1 MYQAFNEANKQLAKL
16 TPFER
21 AMFRHIPDNQRHYF
35 HKSDLRVNADFMD
48 YIGERK
54 LTTGKRVLDQ
64 AIQQND
70 ADRALSIYLFD
81 ILSYDPTNQ
90 AANKVTFTSKLW
102 LYLTINYSFVYKA
115 YDVIRAFLAHE
126 FTRNQLKSM
135 LSTKQYLSI
144 SGRQSIFIHIDTS
157 SAFFKELFINDPF
170 ITECV
175 NSDPSNVPVLFDSLV
190 LSTIE
195 SRHYEGIEVL
205 KSMDADLTIASLIH
219 VTEIP
224 RGKPEQSFVQVCME
238 GYRLW
243 NLKKSIDQLPLTTD
257 VEGKVSALYPLSE
270 LMKPEMDIEMRIFM
284 ESAYNNN
291 LIDAALALLVNNHHE
306 SSPIAEHI
314 CEFMDWQLPFKLS
327 GIRTS
332 AYFSENTSQQLLS
345 AIESDNAVA
354 LLDTIDEYVKEEPIY
369 AVLSMVLCNKAHKCL
384 TALMVHSDI
393 GPIVKAITT
402 NRMRVQYSDHRIF
415 YGAIAEVIEDDTDQ
429 LDVLPAL
436 GLTYAVSDTTIFS
449 KLYTISDW
457 LKSIPMHYFDD
468 FRYSMTVGAMIH
480 MNADAYNWLIDE
492 LYGDEDEFISD
503 FYLRSHNACDEYYIG
518 EPTIINIFKAF
529 KLYQKVQEYVIEHDL

>member
-35 HKSDLRVNADFMD
+35 HKSDLRVNTDFMD

-54 LTTGKRVLDQ
+54 LTTSNRELDQ
-64 AIQQND
+64 AIQHNE
-70 ADRALSIYLFD
+70 ADKALSIYLYD
-81 ILSYDPTNQ
+81 ILGHDPSKQET
-90 AANKVTFTSKLW
+90 NKVTVTSKLW
-102 LYLTINYSFVYKA
+102 LYLIINYAFVYKA
-115 YDVIRAFLAHE
+115 YDVLRAFLAHE
-126 FTRNQLKSM
+126 FIRNQLRLM

-144 SGRQSIFIHIDTS
+144 NGMQRIFIHVDTS

-170 ITECV
+170 IMECI

-205 KSMDADLTIASLIH
+205 KSMDADLTIASLSHITDLVH
-219 VTEIP
+219 
-224 RGKPEQSFVQVCME
+224 GKPEQAFVQVCMV

-243 NLKKSIDQLPLTTD
+243 KLKRSIDQLSLTTD
-257 VEGKVSALYPLSE
+257 IEGKVSALYPLSE
-270 LMKPEMDIEMRIFM
+270 LMKPEMDIETLIFM
-284 ESAYNNN
+284 ESAYNND
-291 LIDAALALLVNNHHE
+291 LIDAALALLVNKNCE
-306 SSPIAEHI
+306 SSSITEHI
-314 CEFMDWQLPFKLS
+314 CKFMDWQLPFKLS

-332 AYFSENTSQQLLS
+332 AYFSEDTKQQLLS

-354 LLDTIDEYVKEEPIY
+354 LLDIIDEYVKEEPIY
-369 AVLSMVLCNKAHKCL
+369 AVLSMVLCNKALKCL
-384 TALMVHSDI
+384 TALMVHSEI

-402 NRMRVQYSDHRIF
+402 TRTRVQYSDHRIF
-415 YGAIAEVIEDDTDQ
+415 YGVIAEVIEDDTDQ
-429 LDVLPAL
+429 LDVLPSL
-436 GLTYAVSDTTIFS
+436 GLTYAVSDTALFAKI
-449 KLYTISDW
+449 YTISDW

-468 FRYSMTVGAMIH
+468 FRYTMTVGAMIH
-480 MNADAYNWLIDE
+480 MNVDAYNWLIDE

-518 EPTIINIFKAF
+518 EPTIINVFKAF
-529 KLYQKVQEYVIEHDL
+529 KLYQKVQDYVIEHDL

>member
-1 MYQAFNEANKQLAKL
+1 MYKAFNKATKQLAKL

-21 AMFRHIPDNQRHYF
+21 AMFRHIPSNQRHYF
-35 HKSDLRVNADFMD
+35 RKSDLTVNTDFMD
-48 YIGERK
+48 YIGERM
-54 LTTGKRVLDQ
+54 LTTGNKELNQ

-70 ADRALSIYLFD
+70 ADRVLSIYLYD
-81 ILSYDPTNQ
+81 ILSHDPSNQETNK
-90 AANKVTFTSKLW
+90 ATVTSKLW
-102 LYLTINYSFVYKA
+102 LYLIINYAFAYKA

-144 SGRQSIFIHIDTS
+144 NGMQRIFIHIDTS

-170 ITECV
+170 IMECIES
-175 NSDPSNVPVLFDSLV
+175 NPSNVPVLFDSLV

-195 SRHYEGIEVL
+195 SRRYEGIEVL
-205 KSMDADLTIASLIH
+205 KSMDADLTIASLNH
-219 VTEIP
+219 VTELP
-224 RGKPEQSFVQVCME
+224 RGKPEQEFIRVCME

-243 NLKKSIDQLPLTTD
+243 NLKRSIDQLPLTTD

-270 LMKPEMDIEMRIFM
+270 LMKPEMDIETRIFM
-284 ESAYNNN
+284 ESAYNNG
-291 LIDAALALLVNNHHE
+291 LIDAALALLVNKYCE

-314 CEFMDWQLPFKLS
+314 RKFMDWQLPFKLS

-332 AYFSENTSQQLLS
+332 AYFSEDTKQQLLS

-354 LLDTIDEYVKEEPIY
+354 LLDIIDEYVKEEPIY
-369 AVLSMVLCNKAHKCL
+369 AVLSIVLCNKALKCL
-384 TALMVHSDI
+384 TALMVHSEI
-393 GPIVKAITT
+393 GPIVKSITT
-402 NRMRVQYSDHRIF
+402 NRTRVQYSDHRVF

-436 GLTYAVSDTTIFS
+436 GLTYAVSDTALFA

-457 LKSIPMHYFDD
+457 LKSVPMHYFND
-468 FRYSMTVGAMIH
+468 FRYTMTVGAMIH
-480 MNADAYNWLIDE
+480 MNIDVYNWLIDE

-503 FYLRSHNACDEYYIG
+503 FYLRSHGACDEYHVG
-518 EPTIINIFKAF
+518 EPTIINVFRAF